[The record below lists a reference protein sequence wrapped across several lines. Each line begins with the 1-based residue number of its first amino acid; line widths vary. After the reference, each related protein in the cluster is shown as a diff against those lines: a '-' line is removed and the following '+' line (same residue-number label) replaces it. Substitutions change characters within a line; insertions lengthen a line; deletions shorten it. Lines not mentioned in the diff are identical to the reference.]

1 MMLDLIK
8 YGNNMRKLG
17 YESGIQAVKLYDEEF
32 RKLRVVH
39 RLDWVIL
46 HDELY
51 RLATAIKHSGN
62 YQQHSQSS
70 GSKNSRSP
78 FLGKTQQ
85 KQAKRANSNT
95 NVFTVD
101 KNMLQTSVI
110 NDQQVVN
117 LPTPVKLVMLSKY
130 LELYD
135 PELRE
140 FLINGFTKGFK
151 LGANGE
157 NISFLTCKNHQ
168 SALDKPEIVT
178 EKIEKEIKKGRYRGP
193 FNSPP
198 LPNFICSPLGLVP
211 KKEEGQYRVIHDLSF
226 PKGNSVNSSI
236 PAEYTSVS
244 YENIE
249 NVIHLVQ
256 SQGHKAL
263 MARADVENAFR
274 LLPINPEDYHF
285 LGFTWNGKFYYDT
298 CLPMGLSSSCQLFEK
313 FSTALHWILTSS
325 FGISN
330 VSHLLDD
337 FVFVSKA
344 SSKACDYALHSFLKL
359 CKTIG
364 VPIKHEKTRFP
375 TTVLTIYGIEI
386 DSNEMIARLPSDK
399 IEKIYDMLVSVK
411 RRRSVTLRDLQ
422 SLIGLLNFACSV
434 IIPGRAFLRRLINL
448 TLGHT
453 NPQFRITLNAEAR
466 ADLRA
471 WFEFIE
477 HFNGKLCFLFD
488 NWVSSDTLRLYSDA
502 AGVHGGFAAVF
513 GNDWFTESAPDC
525 SMVVSKTDN
534 SSSAIFKSVVAKLFT
549 ASLSDATHKSY
560 SRMINS
566 YLQFCETYY
575 AECRP
580 FPSSHILL
588 SHFIANLFLRNYSPS
603 TIATHI
609 SALSFVHKS
618 NSWPDP
624 TDMFVIHKILKGVQN
639 LKGKNDPRLPIT
651 KDILIK
657 LIDSLPCVIVNVD
670 NQLALKAMFL
680 LAFYAFFTSR

>member
-1 MMLDLIK
+1 
-8 YGNNMRKLG
+8 
-17 YESGIQAVKLYDEEF
+17 
-32 RKLRVVH
+32 
-39 RLDWVIL
+39 
-46 HDELY
+46 
-51 RLATAIKHSGN
+51 
-62 YQQHSQSS
+62 
-70 GSKNSRSP
+70 
-78 FLGKTQQ
+78 
-85 KQAKRANSNT
+85 
-95 NVFTVD
+95 
-101 KNMLQTSVI
+101 
-110 NDQQVVN
+110 
-117 LPTPVKLVMLSKY
+117 
-130 LELYD
+130 
-135 PELRE
+135 
-140 FLINGFTKGFK
+140 
-151 LGANGE
+151 
-157 NISFLTCKNHQ
+157 
-168 SALDKPEIVT
+168 
-178 EKIEKEIKKGRYRGP
+178 
-193 FNSPP
+193 
-198 LPNFICSPLGLVP
+198 
-211 KKEEGQYRVIHDLSF
+211 
-226 PKGNSVNSSI
+226 
-236 PAEYTSVS
+236 
-244 YENIE
+244 
-249 NVIHLVQ
+249 
-256 SQGHKAL
+256 

-344 SSKACDYALHSFLKL
+344 SSKACDHALHSFLKL

-513 GNDWFTESAPDC
+513 GNDWFTGSWPPEIEPEHITVKELFPIVLAVEIWGKCLENQSAPDC
-525 SMVVSKTDN
+525 PMVVSKTDN
-534 SSSAIFKSVVAKLFT
+534 SSSAIFNSVVAKLFT

-680 LAFYAFFTSR
+680 LAFYAFLRVGEISTKSGSDTKQVLQVGDISFDRENSTLKGMSLTMTYYKHSDLHPKTIYIPICADNITCPVIHVHHYLSQFGHSSGPLFQFKSGAPVTRSYFTTSLKSALSFIGLDTRYYKAHSFRIGAATSAAARGIPHSVIQGMGRWKSSAFMKYIRMQNF

>member
-1 MMLDLIK
+1 MC
-8 YGNNMRKLG
+8 
-17 YESGIQAVKLYDEEF
+17 
-32 RKLRVVH
+32 
-39 RLDWVIL
+39 
-46 HDELY
+46 
-51 RLATAIKHSGN
+51 
-62 YQQHSQSS
+62 
-70 GSKNSRSP
+70 GSKACKLKHQCVHCGQKHASDICNKRPTGGKPSNS
-78 FLGKTQQ
+78 
-85 KQAKRANSNT
+85 
-95 NVFTVD
+95 
-101 KNMLQTSVI
+101 
-110 NDQQVVN
+110 
-117 LPTPVKLVMLSKY
+117 MLSKY

-140 FLINGFTKGFK
+140 FLTNGFTKGFK

-178 EKIEKEIKKGRYRGP
+178 EKIEKEIKKGRY
-193 FNSPP
+193 
-198 LPNFICSPLGLVP
+198 
-211 KKEEGQYRVIHDLSF
+211 
-226 PKGNSVNSSI
+226 KGNSVNSSI

-249 NVIHLVQ
+249 NVIHLVE

-263 MARADVENAFR
+263 MAHADVENAFR
-274 LLPINPEDYHF
+274 LLPINLEDYHF

-330 VSHLLDD
+330 IFHLLDD
-337 FVFVSKA
+337 FVFVSKTC
-344 SSKACDYALHSFLKL
+344 SKGCDYALHFFLKL

-513 GNDWFTESAPDC
+513 GNDWFTGSWPPEIEPEHITVKELFPIVLAVEIWGKCLENQSATDC

-639 LKGKNDPRLPIT
+639 LKRKNDPRL
-651 KDILIK
+651 L
-657 LIDSLPCVIVNVD
+657 
-670 NQLALKAMFL
+670 
-680 LAFYAFFTSR
+680 

>member
-1 MMLDLIK
+1 
-8 YGNNMRKLG
+8 
-17 YESGIQAVKLYDEEF
+17 
-32 RKLRVVH
+32 
-39 RLDWVIL
+39 
-46 HDELY
+46 
-51 RLATAIKHSGN
+51 
-62 YQQHSQSS
+62 
-70 GSKNSRSP
+70 
-78 FLGKTQQ
+78 
-85 KQAKRANSNT
+85 
-95 NVFTVD
+95 
-101 KNMLQTSVI
+101 
-110 NDQQVVN
+110 
-117 LPTPVKLVMLSKY
+117 
-130 LELYD
+130 
-135 PELRE
+135 
-140 FLINGFTKGFK
+140 
-151 LGANGE
+151 
-157 NISFLTCKNHQ
+157 
-168 SALDKPEIVT
+168 
-178 EKIEKEIKKGRYRGP
+178 
-193 FNSPP
+193 
-198 LPNFICSPLGLVP
+198 
-211 KKEEGQYRVIHDLSF
+211 
-226 PKGNSVNSSI
+226 
-236 PAEYTSVS
+236 
-244 YENIE
+244 
-249 NVIHLVQ
+249 
-256 SQGHKAL
+256 

-513 GNDWFTESAPDC
+513 GNDWFTGSWPPEIEPEHITVKELFPIVLAVEIWGKC
-525 SMVVSKTDN
+525 LENRKVLFFTDN
-534 SSSAIFKSVVAKLFT
+534 SAVVEIINKTSSKVSVIMRLVRRLVL
-549 ASLSDATHKSY
+549 ASLKHNIYFRAK
-560 SRMINS
+560 
-566 YLQFCETYY
+566 
-575 AECRP
+575 
-580 FPSSHILL
+580 HIPGNHNVVCDLL
-588 SHFIANLFLRNYSPS
+588 SRFSFQKVRLIAPWLSPKQTIVPVQFLNL
-603 TIATHI
+603 
-609 SALSFVHKS
+609 
-618 NSWPDP
+618 
-624 TDMFVIHKILKGVQN
+624 
-639 LKGKNDPRLPIT
+639 
-651 KDILIK
+651 
-657 LIDSLPCVIVNVD
+657 
-670 NQLALKAMFL
+670 
-680 LAFYAFFTSR
+680 

>member
-1 MMLDLIK
+1 MPVPLNYNLDSQREGTTPITFSSVNLIKNSLPLAYHVNEKIRNIIFNNEYVDFAALLPQTQSTEEIHVIATGVKLMTTSNSNPKAISSMHQWNNAFDIFLSIYLTKYPHMMLDLIK

-85 KQAKRANSNT
+85 KQG
-95 NVFTVD
+95 
-101 KNMLQTSVI
+101 
-110 NDQQVVN
+110 
-117 LPTPVKLVMLSKY
+117 KY
-130 LELYD
+130 
-135 PELRE
+135 P
-140 FLINGFTKGFK
+140 NGFCWRYCDTGMCGSKACK
-151 LGANGE
+151 L
-157 NISFLTCKNHQ
+157 KHQ
-168 SALDKPEIVT
+168 CVHCGQKHASD
-178 EKIEKEIKKGRYRGP
+178 
-193 FNSPP
+193 
-198 LPNFICSPLGLVP
+198 ICNKRPTG
-211 KKEEGQYRVIHDLSF
+211 
-226 PKGNSVNSSI
+226 
-236 PAEYTSVS
+236 
-244 YENIE
+244 
-249 NVIHLVQ
+249 
-256 SQGHKAL
+256 
-263 MARADVENAFR
+263 
-274 LLPINPEDYHF
+274 
-285 LGFTWNGKFYYDT
+285 
-298 CLPMGLSSSCQLFEK
+298 
-313 FSTALHWILTSS
+313 
-325 FGISN
+325 
-330 VSHLLDD
+330 DD

-513 GNDWFTESAPDC
+513 GNDWFTGD
-525 SMVVSKTDN
+525 
-534 SSSAIFKSVVAKLFT
+534 
-549 ASLSDATHKSY
+549 
-560 SRMINS
+560 
-566 YLQFCETYY
+566 
-575 AECRP
+575 
-580 FPSSHILL
+580 
-588 SHFIANLFLRNYSPS
+588 
-603 TIATHI
+603 
-609 SALSFVHKS
+609 
-618 NSWPDP
+618 WPP
-624 TDMFVIHKILKGVQN
+624 EI
-639 LKGKNDPRLPIT
+639 
-651 KDILIK
+651 
-657 LIDSLPCVIVNVD
+657 
-670 NQLALKAMFL
+670 
-680 LAFYAFFTSR
+680 

>member
-1 MMLDLIK
+1 
-8 YGNNMRKLG
+8 
-17 YESGIQAVKLYDEEF
+17 
-32 RKLRVVH
+32 
-39 RLDWVIL
+39 
-46 HDELY
+46 
-51 RLATAIKHSGN
+51 
-62 YQQHSQSS
+62 
-70 GSKNSRSP
+70 
-78 FLGKTQQ
+78 
-85 KQAKRANSNT
+85 
-95 NVFTVD
+95 
-101 KNMLQTSVI
+101 MLQTSVI

-178 EKIEKEIKKGRYRGP
+178 EKIEKEIKKGRYR
-193 FNSPP
+193 
-198 LPNFICSPLGLVP
+198 
-211 KKEEGQYRVIHDLSF
+211 
-226 PKGNSVNSSI
+226 GNSVNSSI

-399 IEKIYDMLVSVK
+399 IEKIYDDMLVSVK

-477 HFNGKLCFLFD
+477 HFNGKIMLSIRQL
-488 NWVSSDTLRLYSDA
+488 
-502 AGVHGGFAAVF
+502 GV
-513 GNDWFTESAPDC
+513 
-525 SMVVSKTDN
+525 
-534 SSSAIFKSVVAKLFT
+534 L
-549 ASLSDATHKSY
+549 
-560 SRMINS
+560 
-566 YLQFCETYY
+566 
-575 AECRP
+575 
-580 FPSSHILL
+580 
-588 SHFIANLFLRNYSPS
+588 
-603 TIATHI
+603 
-609 SALSFVHKS
+609 
-618 NSWPDP
+618 
-624 TDMFVIHKILKGVQN
+624 
-639 LKGKNDPRLPIT
+639 
-651 KDILIK
+651 
-657 LIDSLPCVIVNVD
+657 
-670 NQLALKAMFL
+670 
-680 LAFYAFFTSR
+680 